1 MNYDPILLHQ
11 SLESQHASHS
21 SNFHHSSEV
30 KPTILYYYIK
40 VLNHSMPELSHSSN
54 FHHLY
59 NACETASATR
69 IAVNKKKAA
78 NVLCETNTPSVA
90 FAIVQEECNDCETAG
105 VTHPLRRDDSKGVK
119 F

>member
-11 SLESQHASHS
+11 SLESQHA
-21 SNFHHSSEV
+21 
-30 KPTILYYYIK
+30 
-40 VLNHSMPELSHSSN
+40 SHSSN

-90 FAIVQEECNDCETAG
+90 FAIVQEECIMTAKPR
-105 VTHPLRRDDSKGVK
+105 VSLTH
-119 F
+119 